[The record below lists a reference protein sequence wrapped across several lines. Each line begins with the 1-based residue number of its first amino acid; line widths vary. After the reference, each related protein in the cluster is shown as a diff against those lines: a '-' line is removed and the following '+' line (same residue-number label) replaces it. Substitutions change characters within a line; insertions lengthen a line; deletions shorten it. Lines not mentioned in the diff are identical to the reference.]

1 MYSSVKACKRRGL
14 LGWQV
19 ATVGICMIIGGMTV
33 LQGDSRE
40 EAPFPMCT
48 KNMSAS
54 ASLDPHNCEKLSQK
68 CIVKAVLGTS

>member
-1 MYSSVKACKRRGL
+1 
-14 LGWQV
+14 
-19 ATVGICMIIGGMTV
+19 MITGGMTV